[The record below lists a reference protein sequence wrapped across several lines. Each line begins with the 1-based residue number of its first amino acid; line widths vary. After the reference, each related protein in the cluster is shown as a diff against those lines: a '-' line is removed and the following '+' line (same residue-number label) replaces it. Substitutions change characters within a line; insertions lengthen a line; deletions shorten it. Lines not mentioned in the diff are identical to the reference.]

1 MLHNYGIMY
10 LTMSLIFEGIR
21 ERKKK
26 NKIVD
31 LKNNYLTLIKRNFRN
46 AKHFEGWNCFFL
58 YNDRFSD
65 ISLKFLFSRQFYES
79 GNVALFWRER
89 TPRNREGGHVSSVE
103 IQILS
108 RTLACS
114 DIIARV
120 NSSPSFYDVWELRP
134 LIFISTHQ
142 ETKGE
147 HSVILSRVW
156 IPRHHFMM
164 CEHWGSYSS
173 RNQRWTPGD
182 IITCV
187 NSSPSFYDVGAL
199 RFRTDTGR

>member
-1 MLHNYGIMY
+1 MQSILRDE
-10 LTMSLIFEGIR
+10 T
-21 ERKKK
+21 
-26 NKIVD
+26 V
-31 LKNNYLTLIKRNFRN
+31 
-46 AKHFEGWNCFFL
+46 FL
-58 YNDRFSD
+58 YRFSD
-65 ISLKFLFSRQFYES
+65 ISLKFWFSRQFYES

-164 CEHWGSYSS
+164 REHWGFE
-173 RNQRWTPGD
+173 QTPD
-182 IITCV
+182 VSIRRYYRVCEFLAIILWCGRTEGRTGAGSPLPETKGGHPVILSCV
-187 NSSPSFYDVGAL
+187 LIPRHHFMMREHWG
-199 RFRTDTGR
+199 FE